1 MKNSTLWIY
10 PPDLG
15 DNLTKLPRYGEMD
28 ASESRSQHNCPP
40 LILNPAVYC
49 PPGFHQKS
57 ISPFLAQGISI

>member
-1 MKNSTLWIY
+1 M
-10 PPDLG
+10 
-15 DNLTKLPRYGEMD
+15 PRYGEMD